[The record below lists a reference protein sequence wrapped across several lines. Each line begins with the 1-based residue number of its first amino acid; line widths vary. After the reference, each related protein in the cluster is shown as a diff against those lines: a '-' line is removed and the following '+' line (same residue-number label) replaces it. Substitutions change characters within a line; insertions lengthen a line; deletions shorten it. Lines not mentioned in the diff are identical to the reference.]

1 MAIDVKVAPLYNSS
15 QRAHLSAAHTV
26 KTTTNPKPA
35 GINALVGLGVFVV
48 AFAIALGIYFLPNL
62 NLYGGGRVFSHDSPL
77 LWKTPVPLRDFSVAQ
92 PKGVPITVA
101 GVTFSAPWELA
112 ADRPLRIVSSD
123 WAIAYYQPRLSVS
136 VATSVP
142 QESERYEN
150 MRRVL
155 SSTPAS
161 LQVWT
166 SRANAKAEFNALVA
180 KTFLLPS
187 HADEIFEAESSQFR
201 GFQMG
206 TTAVTYWGMEIFLC
220 SDAKFVRLT
229 ITKPRPDIGAPV
241 TQAEV
246 NLIVQ
251 TLREADVA
259 AAATRPDASAS
270 DKMKKVR

>member
-1 MAIDVKVAPLYNSS
+1 MKVAPLYNSS

-35 GINALVGLGVFVV
+35 GINALVGLGAFVV
-48 AFAIALGIYFLPNL
+48 VSAIALGIYFLPNL

-166 SRANAKAEFNALVA
+166 SRANAKAEFSALFA
-180 KTFLLPS
+180 KKFLLPS
-187 HADEIFEAESSQFR
+187 HVDEIFETESPQFR

-229 ITKPRPDIGAPV
+229 ITKPRPDIGTPV

-251 TLREADVA
+251 TLRVA
-259 AAATRPDASAS
+259 GTSASAS
-270 DKMKKVR
+270 AAQISVMAPDKMKKAR